1 MRLSY
6 FVAVTFTGLLACAAA
21 SDSAKTVTA
30 SNDQVLSNRELIDTG
45 ANDNE
50 KRFLRANQDTD
61 DESEDSKTAKEA
73 ASSTKEEADSEDS
86 DEDRFS
92 LIQTSNTPRYYWWF
106 ENEMTPR
113 DVRKELGLR
122 SDSIKL
128 VKRSIYD
135 GYVKYYDRHCTYY
148 ENRKKA
154 FCKAE
159 EY

>member
-21 SDSAKTVTA
+21 SDSAKTVAA

-50 KRFLRANQDTD
+50 KRFLRVNQDTD
-61 DESEDSKTAKEA
+61 DESDDSKTAKEA
-73 ASSTKEEADSEDS
+73 AASTKEEADSEDN

-92 LIQTSNTPRYYWWF
+92 LIQMSNTPRYYLWF

-113 DVRKELGLR
+113 DVREDLGLR

-128 VKRSIYD
+128 VKRSIYK
-135 GYVKYYDRHCTYY
+135 GYVKYYNNHCTYY

-154 FCKAE
+154 FCEAE